1 MGAFDKTVRKAKN
14 AFNIAVN
21 KTSEYV
27 NIGKLRNSVA
37 ALNNKLEKTYAYL
50 GKMQFE
56 TLKDANIEDTEVS
69 AAVLEIKSIKSEIK
83 QLLQEISE
91 VEGRIICAKCGNKA
105 PANSV
110 FCNKCGERF

>member
-1 MGAFDKTVRKAKN
+1 MGAFDKTIQKAKN
-14 AFNIAVN
+14 VLDIAVN

-37 ALNNKLEKTYAYL
+37 TLNNKLEKAYAEL
-50 GKMQFE
+50 GKIQFE
-56 TLKDANIEDTEVS
+56 ALKDTDIEDAKVS
-69 AAVLEIKSIKSEIK
+69 AVVLEIENIKKEIK

-91 VEGRIICAKCGNKA
+91 VEGKITCPKCGNKA
-105 PANSV
+105 PVNSA